1 MFQSISLCFKQNN
14 IIGSMGDM
22 NNNWTT
28 IHTQYT
34 LNTHSIH
41 THQDVK
47 TSTTEVQFH
56 FTRQPRGQMVVPWQN
71 TGLEPFVHGGHR
83 FFVRDDGGGG
93 GQGGSQHGCRERG
106 GRRGRLVSENVGD
119 GQSICH
125 CLTNRKMCICWPL
138 VHVYMLTNRKM
149 RICWPLVDMY
159 RPLVHVYMLTNCTCV
174 YVEQW

>member
-1 MFQSISLCFKQNN
+1 MFQSISLYFKTEQHYWVD
-14 IIGSMGDM
+14 GGYEQQL
-22 NNNWTT
+22 NNNTHS

-41 THQDVK
+41 THQDMK

-106 GRRGRLVSENVGD
+106 ERRGRLVSENVGD

-125 CLTNRKMCICWPL
+125 CLTNRKMCIC
-138 VHVYMLTNRKM
+138 
-149 RICWPLVDMY
+149 
-159 RPLVHVYMLTNCTCV
+159 
-174 YVEQW
+174 